1 MIYLSP
7 LLLLLAGVSLDLLL
21 ILLNNT
27 RDFARPTAAPMTKL
41 SSVLFVESRYTALAI
56 HIINT

>member
-27 RDFARPTAAPMTKL
+27 RDFARPTAAPMKNPQAFCL
-41 SSVLFVESRYTALAI
+41 LRVGILRWQY
-56 HIINT
+56 IINT